1 MHMGIEAP
9 NLQGA
14 NLRQVVTQA
23 DQVAQQMQASRK
35 DAADFHARLGGAML
49 EKTLRMRDQSSN
61 SPDMVVHRQEDQAQF
76 SAGDALNNGG
86 GGPSGGQQEDRT
98 EEESN
103 QPPPPDLAPNLEVLD
118 DAFQV
123 AERFGQELRKLGK
136 EATTVVF
143 KEMDRRLLAG
153 LSRPDTVPKAAETY
167 RQQAI
172 LTGGSADTVRLTL
185 EAALREAL
193 GLAGSTGGDLD
204 RLRKLLSLVRQGC
217 RSESTPGRDLSSL
230 AGHMLVKIS
239 RDMPGAIV
247 ETLGILS
254 HLVGSIREWRAEVSR
269 GMLPTWAM
277 R

>member
-1 MHMGIEAP
+1 MGIDAP

-23 DQVAQQMQASRK
+23 DQAAQQMQASRK
-35 DAADFHARLGGAML
+35 DAADFHARLGGAMV
-49 EKTLRMRDQSSN
+49 EKALRMRDQSNN

-76 SAGDALNNGG
+76 SAGDALNSGG
-86 GGPSGGQQEDRT
+86 GGPSGGEREERAEED
-98 EEESN
+98 SN
-103 QPPPPDLAPNLEVLD
+103 SATPPDLAPNLEILED
-118 DAFQV
+118 PFGV

-136 EATTVVF
+136 DAATLVF

-172 LTGGSADTVRLTL
+172 LTGGSADTVRFTL
-185 EAALREAL
+185 EAALRESL
-193 GLAGSTGGDLD
+193 GLAGRTGGDPD

-217 RSESTPGRDLSSL
+217 RSDSVPGRDLSSL

-239 RDMPGAIV
+239 RESPDAVV

-254 HLVGSIREWRAEVSR
+254 HLVGSVREWRAEVFR
-269 GMLPTWAM
+269 GMLPAWAM

>member
-1 MHMGIEAP
+1 MGIDAP

-23 DQVAQQMQASRK
+23 DQVAQHLQAFRK
-35 DAADFHARLGGAML
+35 DSADFQARLGTAMV
-49 EKTLRMRDQSSN
+49 EKALRVRDQATN
-61 SPDMVVHRQEDQAQF
+61 SPDTVVHRQEDQAQF

-86 GGPSGGQQEDRT
+86 GGPSGGQEERSEDEAT
-98 EEESN
+98 QLPAPE
-103 QPPPPDLAPNLEVLD
+103 LAPNLEVLD
-118 DAFQV
+118 DPFAV
-123 AERFGQELRKLGK
+123 AERFGQELRKLGR
-136 EATTVVF
+136 EAAPLVF

-172 LTGGSADTVRLTL
+172 LTGGSADTVRGTL
-185 EAALREAL
+185 EAALRESL
-193 GLAGSTGGDLD
+193 GLAGGTGGDLD

-217 RSESTPGRDLSSL
+217 RSESAPGHDLSSL

-239 RDMPGAIV
+239 RDMPGAIA
-247 ETLGILS
+247 ETLGLLS
-254 HLVGSIREWRAEVSR
+254 HLVGSIREWRGEVSR